1 MHKKLL
7 EEFNQYKKNN
17 PNSNISLDLNEYPP
31 VEINIIESKNKEL
44 KSIDSIFTHYNLQ
57 NFKTIEGTIY

>member
-17 PNSNISLDLNEYPP
+17 PTSSISLDLNEHPP
-31 VEINIIESKNKEL
+31 VEINKIESKNKDL
-44 KSIDSIFTHYNLQ
+44 KSVDSIFTHYNLQ
-57 NFKTIEGTIY
+57 NFKMIEGMYY